1 MRTTAAARY
10 TFKGASR
17 KVRNVTLRPDSSPS
31 GPAVAPE
38 PAPTTAPAASSSAV
52 TLEKHLH
59 PALLAALRRRI
70 AQAAGHPGI
79 PYH

>member
-1 MRTTAAARY
+1 M
-10 TFKGASR
+10 S
-17 KVRNVTLRPDSSPS
+17 LRPDSSPS
-31 GPAVAPE
+31 GPSVADRP
-38 PAPTTAPAASSSAV
+38 PPTTAPASVQSTTAV
-52 TLEKHLH
+52 PEKLLH

>member
-1 MRTTAAARY
+1 MRPGYASSY
-10 TFKGASR
+10 TLQGASR
-17 KVRNVTLRPDSSPS
+17 KVGNMSLRPDSSPS
-31 GPAVAPE
+31 GPSVADR
-38 PAPTTAPAASSSAV
+38 PAPTTVSAPVQTAV
-52 TLEKHLH
+52 PEKHLH

>member
-1 MRTTAAARY
+1 M
-10 TFKGASR
+10 S
-17 KVRNVTLRPDSSPS
+17 LRSDSSPA
-31 GPAVAPE
+31 GPRVEERPV
-38 PAPTTAPAASSSAV
+38 PTTASATSATTV
-52 TLEKHLH
+52 PEKHLD

>member
-1 MRTTAAARY
+1 
-10 TFKGASR
+10 
-17 KVRNVTLRPDSSPS
+17 VP
-31 GPAVAPE
+31 
-38 PAPTTAPAASSSAV
+38 
-52 TLEKHLH
+52 EKHLH

>member
-1 MRTTAAARY
+1 MRPVRAARY
-10 TFKGASR
+10 TLQGAIR
-17 KVRNVTLRPDSSPS
+17 KVGNMSVRPDSSPA
-31 GPAVAPE
+31 GPGVAE
-38 PAPTTAPAASSSAV
+38 RPAPATASVPSATAV
-52 TLEKHLH
+52 PEKHLH

>member
-1 MRTTAAARY
+1 MSV
-10 TFKGASR
+10 G
-17 KVRNVTLRPDSSPS
+17 PDSSPS
-31 GPAVAPE
+31 GSAVAQR
-38 PAPTTAPAASSSAV
+38 PAPTTASAPSATAV
-52 TLEKHLH
+52 PEKHLH

>member
-1 MRTTAAARY
+1 M
-10 TFKGASR
+10 SR
-17 KVRNVTLRPDSSPS
+17 RPDSSPS
-31 GPAVAPE
+31 GPSVADR
-38 PAPTTAPAASSSAV
+38 PAPTTASAQSTTAV
-52 TLEKHLH
+52 SEKLLH

>member
-1 MRTTAAARY
+1 
-10 TFKGASR
+10 
-17 KVRNVTLRPDSSPS
+17 V
-31 GPAVAPE
+31 PE
-38 PAPTTAPAASSSAV
+38 K
-52 TLEKHLH
+52 LLH